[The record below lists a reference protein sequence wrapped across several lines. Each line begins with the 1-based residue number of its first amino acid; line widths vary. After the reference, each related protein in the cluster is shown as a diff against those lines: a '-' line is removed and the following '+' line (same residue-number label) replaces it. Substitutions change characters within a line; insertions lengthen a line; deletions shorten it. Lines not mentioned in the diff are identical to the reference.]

1 MTLEELYQEGIHKLE
16 ASKIAEARLDAWY
29 LLESITGVSRG
40 LYILHRSDVMEP
52 ETVDAYQSLIA
63 KRAERIPLQYILGE
77 QEFMGISFLVNEHV
91 LIPRQDTEI
100 LVEQVLKAAKEL
112 PYAPDVLDMC
122 TGSGCILISIASLTR
137 VNQAVGADCSKEA
150 LDVAKKNGQ
159 RSHVEAMWLESN
171 LFENVTGTYDILTSN
186 PPDIPTSVI
195 GTLEPE
201 VKDHEPWL
209 ALDGAEDG
217 LAFYRR
223 MGKQAGKY
231 LKPGGQIFLEI
242 GCEQAAEVCHIL
254 QENEY
259 TEIRVTKDYSG
270 LDRVVSARKK
280 S

>member
-29 LLESITGVSRG
+29 LLESITGVSWG

-186 PPDIPTSVI
+186 PPYIPTSVI

>member
-186 PPDIPTSVI
+186 PPYIPTSVI

>member
-186 PPDIPTSVI
+186 PPYIPTSVI

-201 VKDHEPWL
+201 VKDHEPLL
-209 ALDGAEDG
+209 ALDGTEDG
-217 LAFYRR
+217 LAFYRLI
-223 MGKQAGKY
+223 GKQAGSY

-242 GCEQAAEVCHIL
+242 GCEQAADVCRIL

-259 TEIRVTKDYSG
+259 LDIQVTKDYSG